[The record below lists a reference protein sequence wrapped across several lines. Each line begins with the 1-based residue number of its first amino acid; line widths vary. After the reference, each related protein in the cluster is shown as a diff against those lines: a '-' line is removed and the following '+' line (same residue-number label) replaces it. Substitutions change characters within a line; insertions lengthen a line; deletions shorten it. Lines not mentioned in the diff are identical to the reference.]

1 MKAILIN
8 PEKKEV
14 TEVEYSGDYQDIY
27 KLIDCKTFDIV
38 RTSVSNDGVY
48 VDDEGLF
55 AKEQA
60 YWKFDYCNDQPHIKL
75 VNKGLVLGCND
86 EGDSIAPESTVDYI
100 KSRIIWRW

>member
-1 MKAILIN
+1 MKAILIDVKN
-8 PEKKEV
+8 QKIKEV
-14 TEVEYSGDYQDIY
+14 EHDDTLKSIY
-27 KLIDCKTFDIV
+27 EHVDCRTFDVI
-38 RTSVSNDGVY
+38 SIDNNNYVY